1 MAVALVYAAFG
12 ALWILLSD
20 TALGWLLEDRDTL
33 LLLSTAKGWLF
44 VLLSSVLLFFLVAKP
59 PLRAT
64 VADPSAPA
72 ERLPWVALA
81 VLTSAILVV
90 TGATLLQSWTQERNQ
105 IEVQLRSIASGKA
118 TRLSEWHHERL
129 GDAQELRSQPWVT
142 HLWNAWQQDPTADT
156 HQQLGERMDR
166 LALAPG
172 VARVEVYD
180 TLQRMVWPRIS
191 STPSND
197 PVLTQG
203 LQRVLNRRQAQSLG
217 PWRDP
222 EGQLRLAYVG
232 LLEPA
237 GAPAALVVMH
247 VDPPSHIHAALRDW
261 PQFTTTGEAFLFR
274 REGDEVLILS
284 DPRQDPGAAAVR
296 RMPLSTSTL
305 LSARFLRGEA
315 APGALLEGS
324 DYRNVP
330 AFGVVLPVEGSDW
343 FLLVKQDR
351 SELLANA
358 VHNAATLTLAGLL
371 GLFSAFAGAYLL
383 LQRRQ
388 LARRAQNI
396 QALEESQH
404 RLQDSESRYRLLAEN
419 ARDVVW
425 LLDLSAHRLVYVSPS
440 VQPLSGF
447 SPEELC
453 RMTLDDILEP
463 DDATRAL
470 SWLQERVQRF
480 NQGEVE
486 AGTGVLE
493 LAHRH
498 KHGAP
503 VVMEVSIQ
511 LIADAHGQA
520 VQAQGVSRDLTER
533 KRAEHQI
540 RMLSQATSQSPVA
553 VLITSPDAVIEY
565 VNPAFERMSGYR
577 ADEVVGRNPRML
589 QSRRTPGE
597 TYRRMWSALK
607 QGETWQGELINRHK
621 DGRHYLQSA
630 TIAPLRDERGRV
642 VQYISVQMDI
652 TAQRAAEERAELLV
666 WFDPLTGL
674 PNRQRLL
681 SDLSELLK
689 HKGQGQLHGLLLIN
703 IDRFKA
709 VNEARGHALGDK
721 VLQALAQRLR
731 DTLQGGDMLAHLNGD
746 EFGLLVQNLPGETPA
761 VSTELL
767 RRAELIHTAM
777 QQPLML
783 GDEGVVM
790 SVSIGVALLNPDLDA
805 SAGDILRHAD
815 TALHRAKDAGGQQS
829 AFFDAGMG
837 RLVSERFAIEQD
849 LRRGLEAGELRLYL
863 QPQVN
868 AEGRTVSAEALVR
881 WQHPE
886 HGLMPPGL
894 FIPVAEES
902 GLIDPMGRW
911 VLERVCQNLG
921 ALRQAGLRMPIAVN
935 ISPRQFHQ
943 PQFVGDV
950 LSLLEQHRAE
960 PSDLILEITE
970 GVVVQEVDAVVRRM
984 GELTRHG
991 VHFSIDDFG
1000 TGYSSLSYLKNL
1012 PIHELKIDRSFVQ
1025 DAPNDPSDAALVEA
1039 ILSVASHLRLRVV
1052 AEGVETPEQ
1061 AAFFTRHAGVL
1072 MQGYLYG
1079 RPEPEAEFMQRCFGA
1094 ASPLG
1099 QPRG

>member
-59 PLRAT
+59 PLRPA
-64 VADPSAPA
+64 VPDPSSPT

-105 IEVQLRSIASGKA
+105 IAVQLRSIASGKA
-118 TRLSEWHHERL
+118 TRLTEWHHERL
-129 GDAQELRSQPWVT
+129 SDAQELRSQPWMT
-142 HLWNAWQQDPTADT
+142 HLWHEWQQNPHATA
-156 HQQLGERMDR
+156 HRQFGERMDR

-172 VARVEVYD
+172 VARIEVYD
-180 TLQRMVWPRIS
+180 PQQRMVWPRLS
-191 STPSND
+191 DAASAD
-197 PVLTQG
+197 PVLAQG
-203 LQRVLNRRQAQSLG
+203 LQRVLNQRQAQALG

-222 EGQLRLAYVG
+222 EGQLRLAYIG
-232 LLEPA
+232 LLEPT
-237 GAPAALVVMH
+237 GGPPALVVMH
-247 VDPPSHIHAALRDW
+247 VDPPAHIHPALRDW
-261 PQFTTTGEAFLFR
+261 PQATSTGEAFLFR

-296 RMPLSTSTL
+296 RLPLSTSTL

-315 APGALLEGS
+315 APGALLEGA
-324 DYRNVP
+324 DYRNQP
-330 AFGVVLPVEGSDW
+330 AFGVILPVEGSEW
-343 FLLVKQDR
+343 YLLVKQDR

-396 QALEESQH
+396 EALEESQR

-425 LLDLSAHRLVYVSPS
+425 LLDLATQRLIYVSPA
-440 VQPLSGF
+440 VQPLTGF
-447 SPEELC
+447 SPDEMC
-453 RMTLDDILEP
+453 RMALDDILEP
-463 DDATRAL
+463 DDVTRARA
-470 SWLQERVQRF
+470 WLQEHVQRF
-480 NQGEVE
+480 NQGELE
-486 AGTGVLE
+486 AGTDVLE
-493 LAHRH
+493 LVHRH

-503 VVMEVSIQ
+503 VAMEVSVQ
-511 LIADAHGQA
+511 LIADAHGRA

-533 KRAEHQI
+533 KQAEHQI

-589 QSRRTPGE
+589 QSRRTPGD

-607 QGETWQGELINRHK
+607 LGETWQGELINRHK

-689 HKGQGQLHGLLLIN
+689 HKGHGQLHGLLLIN

-709 VNEARGHALGDK
+709 VNEARGHALGDQ

-746 EFGLLVQNLPGETPA
+746 EFGLLVQNLHGDTPA
-761 VSTELL
+761 ASSELL

-783 GDEGVVM
+783 GDEAVVM
-790 SVSIGVALLNPDLDA
+790 SVSIGVALLNPDQDA
-805 SAGDILRHAD
+805 SAGDTLRHAD

-849 LRRGLEAGELRLYL
+849 LRRGLEADELRLYL

-868 AEGRTVSAEALVR
+868 AEGHTVSAEALVR

-886 HGLMPPGL
+886 HGLVPPGL
-894 FIPVAEES
+894 FILVAEES

-911 VLERVCQNLG
+911 VLERVCQHLG

-943 PQFVGDV
+943 PQFVRDV
-950 LSLLEQHRAE
+950 LSLLEQHQAD

-1079 RPEPEAEFMQRCFGA
+1079 RPVPEAEFMQRRFGA

-1099 QPRG
+1099 QPGG